1 MDDTAATLQPAAQPA
16 LPTEQATPEPDTTQS
31 GSSSELNTVT
41 PLPAAENT
49 KEPEKAAV
57 MPVNSVSPTTASGQ
71 KDYAKILRRLLQ
83 VMIDNTVSDMFVT
96 VGVHPVI
103 RVYGDLVAL
112 SEGMDILNADDTEAL
127 VGELLGTDE
136 RREKFKILKELDFSF
151 AVGDER
157 FRVNVFRQKGYASAA
172 LRYLPAK
179 MYSIDSLGLPEIFRE
194 VTKRS
199 SGVILVAGPT
209 GSGKSTTLSAM
220 IDEINSNHK
229 KHIITIEDPIEYVH
243 RHKKCIIEQREV
255 GEDTESFGKALRSA
269 LRENPD
275 VVLVGEMRD
284 LESIRNTLTLAETG
298 HLVFATIH
306 SRSSAQCIT
315 KIVDSFPAEQ
325 QNQVRLQLA
334 EAVVAIFNQRLLR
347 NVGGNGYVLVTEVMV
362 ANNAI
367 RNLIRENKIFQVNS
381 SIQMGISE
389 GMHLLEDDIIRVIRE
404 GRTTKDEGMKHAN
417 DPNAILRAV

>member
-1 MDDTAATLQPAAQPA
+1 MEGEKTSPYK
-16 LPTEQATPEPDTTQS
+16 
-31 GSSSELNTVT
+31 ELLN
-41 PLPAAENT
+41 
-49 KEPEKAAV
+49 
-57 MPVNSVSPTTASGQ
+57 
-71 KDYAKILRRLLQ
+71 RLLQ
-83 VMIDNTVSDMFVT
+83 VMIDNSVSDLFIT

-112 SEGMDILNADDTEAL
+112 SEGLDILTPDDTEGL
-127 VGELLGTDE
+127 VSELLVTEE
-136 RREKFKILKELDFSF
+136 RREKFKVLRELDFSF
-151 AVGDER
+151 GMGDER
-157 FRVNVFRQKGYASAA
+157 FRVNVFRQKGNAAAA
-172 LRYLPAK
+172 LRYLPSK
-179 MYSIDSLGLPEIFRE
+179 MYSIESLGLPEVFRT
-194 VTKRS
+194 VTRRS
-199 SGVILVAGPT
+199 SGVVLVAGPT
-209 GSGKSTTLSAM
+209 GSGKSTTLASM
-220 IDEINSNHK
+220 IDDINSSLR

-243 RHKKCIIEQREV
+243 RHKKSIIEQREV
-255 GEDTESFGKALRSA
+255 GEDTESFAKALRSA

-275 VVLVGEMRD
+275 VVMVGEMRD

-334 EAVVAIFNQRLLR
+334 EAVIAIFNQRLLR
-347 NVGGNGYVLVTEVMV
+347 NVGGNGYVLVTETMV
-362 ANNAI
+362 ATNAI

-381 SIQMGISE
+381 SIQMGVAE

-404 GRTTKDEGMKHAN
+404 GRVKKEEGLRHAN